1 MRRLNVQF
9 NQIGE
14 CIRLSMFAMEHKP
27 INPPLQEGEI
37 LLLQVTKSTANNLNI
52 SQRIQFAIEFDRIE
66 EDLQDE
72 SLRIWGRKWKYIL
85 YGNNTVAVIPFDL
98 EDIPSIGTKY
108 SNQTQGVLIAP
119 EDERKILP
127 FIEGARDSDKAIVAR
142 NFGEDRLV
150 QTLFNYDSIYEI
162 ISKEEYSQV
171 RERMSKYHTRN
182 PWTAQALKSLY
193 DHKCQICK
201 HDFKPKYN
209 SPYAETH
216 HIDKVSGQEYSKEP
230 LDKAKNIVVL
240 CPNHHRIIEH
250 TNALFIPGKLS
261 FKYPNGLIE
270 PLKLEKHL
278 TYQGPNYGTKYK

>member
-27 INPPLQEGEI
+27 ATPPLQEGEI
-37 LLLQVTKSTANNLNI
+37 LLLQVTKNTSYNLTI

-66 EDLQDE
+66 EDVRDE
-72 SLRIWGRKWKYIL
+72 SLRIWGRKWRYIL
-85 YGNNTVAVIPFDL
+85 YGKNTIAVIPFDL
-98 EDIPSIGTKY
+98 ENIPSIGTKY
-108 SNQTQGVLIAP
+108 SGQTQCVIIAA
-119 EDERKILP
+119 EDERQILP
-127 FIEGARDSDKAIVAR
+127 FIEGARDSDKAVVAR
-142 NFGEDRLV
+142 DFGEDRLV
-150 QTLFNYDSIYEI
+150 QTLHNYDSIYDI
-162 ISKEEYSQV
+162 LSQEEYSKV
-171 RERMSKYHTRN
+171 KERIIKYRTRN

-193 DHKCQICK
+193 DHKCQICE
-201 HDFKPKYN
+201 HDFKPRYD
-209 SPYAETH
+209 SPFAETH
-216 HIDKVSGQEYSKEP
+216 HIQQVSGQEESKEP

-250 TNALFIPGKLS
+250 TNALFIPGDLS

-278 TYQGPNYGTKYK
+278 TYQGPNYSVK